1 MRKIVPVRWLLAGA
15 LVVLV
20 AAFFAGRAVLGAS
33 VRTVAVTRGDLTQTV
48 VSTGRVITASRAEVG
63 TQITGA
69 VAAVAVEEGDRVT
82 AGQLLA
88 QLNDIE
94 QLAAVAQARAAV
106 LEAEQRVAQF
116 GATTLP
122 VAEQQL
128 LQAEANLVLARNEHR
143 RVKELYESAFYSRA
157 ALEQAERNL
166 NTALAQ
172 QRAALK
178 QAEAARPKGSEY
190 GLALARLAQ
199 ARAALQV
206 AEAKLAYTRIR
217 APVDGLVLRRGVE
230 PGDLVQQGAR
240 LFSLATGETQ
250 LLLNVEEKNLA
261 LLALGQRAQASPDA
275 YPDRRFPADVF
286 QIAPLVDAQR
296 GTVEV
301 KLRVPDPPDYLRIDM
316 TVSAEITVAQR
327 RGALVVDADAV
338 HDAASAAPW
347 VLAVR
352 DGRATRVA
360 VRLGARGTDKLEVLD
375 GLAVGE
381 RLVPLSETAV
391 RAGMRV
397 RPRT

>member
-15 LVVLV
+15 LVVLL

-48 VSTGRVITASRAEVG
+48 VSTGRVIAASRAEVG

-116 GATTLP
+116 GSTTLP

-157 ALEQAERNL
+157 TLEQAERTL
-166 NTALAQ
+166 DTAQAQ

-301 KLRVPDPPDYLRIDM
+301 KLRVPDPPDYLRTDM
-316 TVSAEITVAQR
+316 TVSAEIAVAQR

-352 DGRATRVA
+352 DGKATRVA
-360 VRLGARGTDKLEVLD
+360 VKLGARGTDKLEVVD
-375 GLAVGE
+375 GLVVGE